1 MFRILHFLLL
11 SKLNGYLVNLTILSL
26 DLLSLANISILKGLI
41 FKESVNIYNAVTWNF
56 FLSIMPGNMLV
67 ISGGLRRNDC
77 RIVWQS
83 EVDVLRPTCYKGGG
97 CFLSLL
103 NDAIGLFL
111 NLEQKKYFTNKSC
124 LICKNFG

>member
-11 SKLNGYLVNLTILSL
+11 SRFNGYLVNLTILSL

-56 FLSIMPGNMLV
+56 FLNIMPGNMLV

-77 RIVWQS
+77 RIV
-83 EVDVLRPTCYKGGG
+83 
-97 CFLSLL
+97 
-103 NDAIGLFL
+103 
-111 NLEQKKYFTNKSC
+111 
-124 LICKNFG
+124 